1 MRLTL
6 ISLIYISPFSLNIII
21 IIIIILII
29 IIIIII
35 IVVVVVVV
43 EGDDDP
49 GAKSTD
55 LSLVSQL

>member
-21 IIIIILII
+21 IIIILLII

-35 IVVVVVVV
+35 VVVVVV

>member
-1 MRLTL
+1 MTL

-21 IIIIILII
+21 IIIIILI